1 MKLSYDQKTGKFI
14 VSELGRII
22 DYDSDLERIGVRYGF
37 ISPIKLKE
45 ALLGKKTALFIPI
58 HWNDGHNPSVDK
70 LRVQRNFV
78 PIEECNL
85 DPYEVHPSIKAT
97 DIDNCP
103 TEAIIAMNEDNGVLV
118 AVLSK

>member
-22 DYDSDLERIGVRYGF
+22 DYDSDLEKIGVRHGF
-37 ISPIKLKE
+37 IAPTKLKS
-45 ALLGKKTALFIPI
+45 ALLGKKAALFVPI
-58 HWNDGHNPSVDK
+58 QWNDGHNPLVNK
-70 LRVQRNFV
+70 LRIQRNFV
-78 PIEECNL
+78 PIQECNL